1 MPPFLAGEPYRVLV
15 CDLTGRQQL
24 GELLLAGMRGCE
36 MHLFYV
42 QNALT
47 ESEASYVMVWGTYMA
62 FSGWSWVRNR
72 GKKYIRTLAVI
83 DEVLT
88 ILRNHC

>member
-24 GELLLAGMRGCE
+24 VELLLAGMRGCE

-47 ESEASYVMVWGTYMA
+47 ESEASYVMV
-62 FSGWSWVRNR
+62 
-72 GKKYIRTLAVI
+72 
-83 DEVLT
+83 
-88 ILRNHC
+88 